1 MIQFDPNSNKPK
13 YQQLIDGIV
22 QAIDL
27 GELERGKQLP
37 SINAVASEF
46 SMARM
51 TVTKAYDELRERGL
65 ITSHHGKGFYVSS
78 TDTRSAMHVFILMDA
93 LTPYKEI
100 LLDSILDNLGPD
112 VTHALFFHYH
122 DIKLFESLIND
133 NIGKFNHYIVLPHF
147 NISVAKILAKIP
159 KEKLLVL
166 DIDVKEFGADYSILY
181 QNFEQNMLLG
191 LTESLSKIKKYSSLN
206 LVLSSKSF
214 QYTPQGIINGF
225 TMFCEKHQIN
235 YDIIPDLEEEYD
247 VVKNNAYIVFREFD
261 LIKMINWCTKK
272 EWKFGKEIGV
282 ISYDDTPLKE
292 IISEGISVISNDFYL
307 MGKRA
312 AEMILNKEKGRFSN
326 EYYFIDRNSI

>member
-37 SINAVASEF
+37 SINAVANEF

-112 VTHALFFHYH
+112 VTHSLFFHYH
-122 DIKLFESLIND
+122 DIKLFESLIKD

-166 DIDVKEFGADYSILY
+166 DIDVKEFGSDYSILY
-181 QNFEQNMLLG
+181 QNFEQNMFLG
-191 LTESLSKIKKYSSLN
+191 LTESLSKIKNYSSLN

-225 TMFCEKHQIN
+225 TMFCEKHDIN
-235 YDIIPDLEEEYD
+235 YDIIPDLDEEYD
-247 VVKNNAYIVFREFD
+247 VAKNNAYIVFREFD